1 PRAYDECMLPGL
13 VQASTCHSITAA
25 RALCT
30 GHYLRRNIMA
40 KGQQR
45 SNKEVKKPKKD
56 KQTTAPIGTF
66 IPMPK
71 TTLPKSKS

>member
-1 PRAYDECMLPGL
+1 
-13 VQASTCHSITAA
+13 
-25 RALCT
+25 
-30 GHYLRRNIMA
+30 MA

-45 SNKEVKKPKKD
+45 SNKEMKKPKKD

-71 TTLPKSKS
+71 TIPPHKPKP

>member
-1 PRAYDECMLPGL
+1 
-13 VQASTCHSITAA
+13 
-25 RALCT
+25 
-30 GHYLRRNIMA
+30 MA

>member
-1 PRAYDECMLPGL
+1 MYVAWLGAGKHLPLNHCRPGSL
-13 VQASTCHSITAA
+13 HGAS
-25 RALCT
+25 
-30 GHYLRRNIMA
+30 LRRNIMA

>member
-1 PRAYDECMLPGL
+1 MSP
-13 VQASTCHSITAA
+13 A
-25 RALCT
+25 RASR
-30 GHYLRRNIMA
+30 GENIMA

-45 SNKEVKKPKKD
+45 SNKEMKKPKKD

-71 TTLPKSKS
+71 TILPHKSKP

>member
-1 PRAYDECMLPGL
+1 
-13 VQASTCHSITAA
+13 
-25 RALCT
+25 
-30 GHYLRRNIMA
+30 MA

-56 KQTTAPIGTF
+56 KQATAAPIGTF

-71 TTLPKSKS
+71 TILPHKTKP

>member
-1 PRAYDECMLPGL
+1 LAIAIPTAVNHLPL
-13 VQASTCHSITAA
+13 IIACLHSTGMT
-25 RALCT
+25 
-30 GHYLRRNIMA
+30 RRNIMA

-45 SNKEVKKPKKD
+45 TNKEVKKPKKD

-71 TTLPKSKS
+71 TTLPHKSKA

>member
-1 PRAYDECMLPGL
+1 MNIRCLGFGAGERLPLHHFNPGL
-13 VQASTCHSITAA
+13 HAQAS
-25 RALCT
+25 
-30 GHYLRRNIMA
+30 LRRNIMA

-71 TTLPKSKS
+71 TIMPHKSKP